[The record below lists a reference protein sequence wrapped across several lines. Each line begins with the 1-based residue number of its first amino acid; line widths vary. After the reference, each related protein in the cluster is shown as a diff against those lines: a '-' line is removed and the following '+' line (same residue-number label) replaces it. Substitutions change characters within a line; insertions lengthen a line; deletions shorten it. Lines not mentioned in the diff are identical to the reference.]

1 MDLDLLVAFFHLEK
15 TASAM
20 LAGVN
25 ALEALIGPELF
36 LKYVQVLL
44 TDRGTEFTFADLMK
58 TAADGTKRTC
68 VFYCDPMAAG
78 QKGSLEKQHS
88 ELRYIVTK
96 GVSFANLGLTGQD
109 KLNLALS
116 HVNSFP
122 KKKNHGKR
130 PFDLLQFF
138 APDLLDKFTAFGIQ
152 AIEMDQVFLSPLL
165 LK

>member
-44 TDRGTEFTFADLMK
+44 TDRGTEFTFADLME

-88 ELRYIVTK
+88 ELRT
-96 GVSFANLGLTGQD
+96 S
-109 KLNLALS
+109 
-116 HVNSFP
+116 
-122 KKKNHGKR
+122 
-130 PFDLLQFF
+130 
-138 APDLLDKFTAFGIQ
+138 
-152 AIEMDQVFLSPLL
+152 
-165 LK
+165 